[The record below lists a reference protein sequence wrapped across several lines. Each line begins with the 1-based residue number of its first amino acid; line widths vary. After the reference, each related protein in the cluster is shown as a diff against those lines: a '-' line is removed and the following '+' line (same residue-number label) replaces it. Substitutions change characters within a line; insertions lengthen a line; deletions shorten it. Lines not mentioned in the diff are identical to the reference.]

1 MTIFLNTGD
10 RQQPAFIY
18 ATYAAGVTVTDSPDS
33 ANYDPANVLQPDEV
47 SGWKPANLTGS
58 HSLIFNLQT
67 PVPLEHV
74 AICGKALNGV
84 TLEIRGSSDNFATSD
99 VQVLAATV
107 LSGERAA
114 RCSFTQATYQY
125 FKFSFSGHGSTFMVK
140 HIADRLALLP
150 FINDGFCEFPLES
163 DGDHL
168 ISHEGLFL
176 GSVTSKV
183 MRSFSLDFGQLTFAE
198 LPTFDAWANSCIK
211 TAQGFFFIP
220 NTAEDTIYF
229 GWVDKGYK
237 YQPTQKTG
245 LYSLGAI
252 PFQARAI

>member
-1 MTIFLNTGD
+1 MTIFINTGG

-33 ANYDPANVLQPDEV
+33 AAFDPNSVLQADEV

-58 HSLIFNLQT
+58 HSLIYDYQAA
-67 PVPLEHV
+67 VPLEHV
-74 AICGKALNGV
+74 AMCGKGMNGV
-84 TLEIRGSSDNFATSD
+84 TLEIRGSSDNFASSD
-99 VQVLAATV
+99 VQLLAPTVLVGNLAAWV
-107 LSGERAA
+107 
-114 RCSFTQATYQY
+114 SFTQATYRY
-125 FKFSFSGHGSTFMVK
+125 IKYIYSGHGSTFTIK
-140 HIADRLALLP
+140 HIAAGLALLP
-150 FINDGFCEFPLES
+150 FLNDGFCELPLES

-198 LPTFDAWANSCIK
+198 LPTFDAWVNNCIK
-211 TAQGFFFIP
+211 KAQGFFFIP
-220 NTAEDTIYF
+220 NTGEETIYF

-237 YQPTQKTG
+237 YQPTRKNG
-245 LYSLGAI
+245 LYSLAAI
-252 PFQARAI
+252 PFMARAV